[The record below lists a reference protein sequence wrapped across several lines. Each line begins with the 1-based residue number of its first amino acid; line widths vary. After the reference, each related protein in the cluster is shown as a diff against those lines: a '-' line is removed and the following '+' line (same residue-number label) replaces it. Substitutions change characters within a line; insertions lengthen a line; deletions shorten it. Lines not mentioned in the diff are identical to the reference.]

1 MDPSNRV
8 FTNLLNQGS
17 PSQYSGNS
25 SQNSPPTQFPST
37 FTQSQYPQSPQFPQS
52 QALNFHNFH
61 PFGPPANYQLYGN
74 PPPSFHGFQ
83 QQGNWLKSA
92 ALSFQGFRHQESWM
106 HSPNQ
111 VGGSASSHGSEST
124 SPCPATSQAKSVVNI
139 EESSGNNE
147 EAGRKGTWVNWT
159 EEENLRL
166 LSSWLNNSVDPIDS
180 NDKKSEY
187 YWRAVAAEYNNNT
200 RRNDRKRTVVKCK
213 THWGGVDDG
222 KRVRRDGDE
231 NRVAGGKRLEEAQ
244 HAEEEALALAEMEK
258 TKFRAT
264 TSTTDNI
271 ELTTERFFDGHKIG
285 RWRGKATR
293 SGKVAAQ
300 MAGGGGADGG
310 ERQRHVFTGGGA
322 E

>member
-1 MDPSNRV
+1 C
-8 FTNLLNQGS
+8 L
-17 PSQYSGNS
+17 
-25 SQNSPPTQFPST
+25 
-37 FTQSQYPQSPQFPQS
+37 YPQSPQFPQS
-52 QALNFHNFH
+52 QAPNFHNFH

-83 QQGNWLKSA
+83 QQGNWLQSA
-92 ALSFQGFRHQESWM
+92 ALSFQGFCPQESWM

-111 VGGSASSHGSEST
+111 VGGSASSHGYEST

-147 EAGRKGTWVNWT
+147 EAWRKGTRVNWT

-187 YWRAVAAEYNNNT
+187 YWRAVAAESNNNT
-200 RRNDRKRTVVKCK
+200 RRNDRKRTIVKS
-213 THWGGVDDG
+213 GGG
-222 KRVRRDGDE
+222 TTCRGGGASARRDGEDQVP
-231 NRVAGGKRLEEAQ
+231 RCAPAGRATRRCAPAGRLTGRCAP
-244 HAEEEALALAEMEK
+244 ASRPM
-258 TKFRAT
+258 RRCVSRRPSPAT

-271 ELTTERFFDGHKIG
+271 ELATERFFDGHKIG
-285 RWRGKATR
+285 RWRGKATW

>member
-1 MDPSNRV
+1 
-8 FTNLLNQGS
+8 
-17 PSQYSGNS
+17 
-25 SQNSPPTQFPST
+25 
-37 FTQSQYPQSPQFPQS
+37 
-52 QALNFHNFH
+52 
-61 PFGPPANYQLYGN
+61 
-74 PPPSFHGFQ
+74 
-83 QQGNWLKSA
+83 
-92 ALSFQGFRHQESWM
+92 M

-231 NRVAGGKRLEEAQ
+231 NRVAGGKRVRRTRERNWGSRTCRKESRGSHGILLSVIFFFGWP
-244 HAEEEALALAEMEK
+244 HLIPLRRAETMW
-258 TKFRAT
+258 RV
-264 TSTTDNI
+264 
-271 ELTTERFFDGHKIG
+271 
-285 RWRGKATR
+285 RWLNTA
-293 SGKVAAQ
+293 
-300 MAGGGGADGG
+300 
-310 ERQRHVFTGGGA
+310 
-322 E
+322 

>member
-37 FTQSQYPQSPQFPQS
+37 FTQSQYPQFPQFPQS
-52 QALNFHNFH
+52 QAPNFHNFH

-83 QQGNWLKSA
+83 QQDNWLQSA

-231 NRVAGGKRLEEAQ
+231 NRVAGGKRVRRTRERNWGSRTCRKESRGSHGILLSVIFFFGWP
-244 HAEEEALALAEMEK
+244 HLIPLRRAETMW
-258 TKFRAT
+258 RV
-264 TSTTDNI
+264 
-271 ELTTERFFDGHKIG
+271 
-285 RWRGKATR
+285 RWLNTA
-293 SGKVAAQ
+293 
-300 MAGGGGADGG
+300 
-310 ERQRHVFTGGGA
+310 
-322 E
+322 